1 MLAESGP
8 NEASGLA
15 FRELETG
22 LPRLLERPRLD
33 SSVDSVLKEGY
44 RREP

>member
-1 MLAESGP
+1 MLAESGL

-15 FRELETG
+15 FRELGTG
-22 LPRLLERPRLD
+22 LRLFERPRLD
-33 SSVDSVLKEGY
+33 SSVDSVLKEVY